1 MRRPRFRPA
10 DVAQQIVG
18 GLLLAGPFVVTEEV
32 WSLASEMTLSHTA
45 LAVLAVL
52 VIGYSALY
60 KADKDRDVER
70 ESDFLGIP
78 LRFISLLIVAFGS
91 VTVLSF
97 LLTAPATFGATHM
110 GTVTAISIGSMFSVV
125 GAAAADS
132 LF

>member
-10 DVAQQIVG
+10 DVAQQLVG
-18 GLLLAGPFVVTEEV
+18 GVLLAGPFVVTEEV
-32 WSLASEMTLSHTA
+32 WVLAGEMSILHTA
-45 LAVLAVL
+45 LVVLAVL

-60 KADKDRDVER
+60 KADRDRDVER
-70 ESDFLGIP
+70 EAKFLGIP
-78 LRFISLLIVAFGS
+78 LRFVSLLGVAVGS
-91 VTVLSF
+91 VTLLAY
-97 LLTAPATFGATHM
+97 LLTAPETFAADLQ

>member
-32 WSLASEMTLSHTA
+32 WSLAAEMTVFHTA
-45 LAVLAVL
+45 FAILAVTI
-52 VIGYSALY
+52 IGYSALY
-60 KADKDRDVER
+60 KADRDRDVER
-70 ESDFLGIP
+70 ESNFLGIP
-78 LRFISLLIVAFGS
+78 LRFISILLVAFGS
-91 VTVLSF
+91 VTLLSF
-97 LLTAPATFGATHM
+97 LLTAPTTFGATHL
-110 GTVTAISIGSMFSVV
+110 GTITAISIGSMFSVV

>member
-10 DVAQQIVG
+10 DVAQQTVG

-32 WSLASEMTLSHTA
+32 WVLAGEMAPVQTVLA
-45 LAVLAVL
+45 ILAVG

-60 KADKDRDVER
+60 KADRDRDVEV
-70 ESDFLGIP
+70 ESKLFGIP
-78 LRFISLLIVAFGS
+78 LRFLSLLIVAFGS
-91 VTVLSF
+91 VALLAF
-97 LLTAPATFGATHM
+97 LLAAPETFEATPLS
-110 GTVTAISIGSMFSVV
+110 TVTAVSIGSMFSVV